1 MKRWAI
7 LASLVVLVPAVT
19 AGFAGDDD
27 PKLKGKPLSHW
38 LKKLED
44 KNRGF
49 QMRAARVIENAPE
62 ELRPK
67 IVPKLIELLKS
78 KRENT
83 KFPAA
88 QALGKYG
95 PVAKDAVP
103 HLLPMLEGTQYE
115 RNRTSAA
122 VSLGQILKD
131 SKSSEQIDKVVAALI
146 KGMKD
151 QYSDVR
157 RECARACGMIGPAA
171 KAFLPGVVPL
181 LQEHKPGVDKYEGYP
196 VRLAAAWAVG
206 RMGPHATVHIDRMI
220 AMLHVDGRVN
230 QYVSEAIGRIGAVH
244 ENVVPNMVDWL
255 EKMGRD
261 WRGNRETRMNAWV
274 ALEKFGEKSLP
285 AVPLIARYLREAMGN
300 SETPELYT
308 QWFRILKAIG
318 PKAKEAL
325 PEVKK
330 WAAAKSVPRGWDK
343 AKFEEMKKTAAEAAA
358 VLEGKAKAE

>member
-1 MKRWAI
+1 MKRWVI
-7 LASLVVLVPAVT
+7 SASLVVLCAAVT
-19 AGFAGDDD
+19 AGFAGEDD
-27 PKLKGKPLSHW
+27 PKLKDKPLSYW
-38 LKKLED
+38 LTKLQD

-49 QMRAARVIENAPE
+49 QMRAARTLENAPE

-67 IVPKLIELLKS
+67 IAPKLIELLGS
-78 KRENT
+78 DRENT

-95 PVAKDAVP
+95 PMAKDAVP

-115 RNRTSAA
+115 RNRTAAA
-122 VSLGQILKD
+122 VAIGQILKD
-131 SKSSEQIDKVVAALI
+131 SESSEQIDKVVAALI
-146 KGMKD
+146 ERMKD

-157 RECARACGMIGPAA
+157 RESARACGMIGPAA
-171 KAFLPGVVPL
+171 KAFLPHVVPL

-206 RMGPHATVHIDRMI
+206 RMGPHAKMHIDRMI

-230 QYVSEAIGRIGAVH
+230 QYVSEAIGCIGAVH

-261 WRGNRETRMNAWV
+261 WRSAQATRMNAWV

-285 AVPLIARYLREAMGN
+285 AVPLIARYLREPTGN
-300 SETPELYT
+300 SEPPELYT
-308 QWFRILKAIG
+308 QWFKILKKIG

-325 PEVKK
+325 PGVKK
-330 WAAAKSVPRGWDK
+330 WAATKDVPRGWDK
-343 AKFEEMKKTAAEAAA
+343 AKFEEMTKTAAEAVAA
-358 VLEGKAKAE
+358 LEGKAKAE

>member
-1 MKRWAI
+1 MKRWAV
-7 LASLVVLVPAVT
+7 LASMVVFFTT
-19 AGFAGDDD
+19 AFVGFAEDD
-27 PKLKGKPLSHW
+27 PKIKGRPLSYW
-38 LKKLED
+38 LKKIED

-49 QMRAARVIENAPE
+49 QMRAARVLENAPE
-62 ELRPK
+62 KLRPK
-67 IVPKLIELLKS
+67 IAPKLIELLGS
-78 KRENT
+78 DRENT

-88 QALGKYG
+88 QILGNYG
-95 PVAKDAVP
+95 PMAKDAVP

-122 VSLGQILKD
+122 VALGQILKD
-131 SKSSEQIDKVVAALI
+131 SPPSEQIDKVVASLI
-146 KGMKD
+146 KRMKD

-157 RECARACGMIGPAA
+157 RESARACGMIGPAA
-171 KAFLPGVVPL
+171 KAFLPHVVPL

-206 RMGPHATVHIDRMI
+206 RMGPLAKMHIDRMI

-230 QYVSEAIGRIGAVH
+230 QYVSEAIGDIGAVH

-261 WRGNRETRMNAWV
+261 WRGRRETRMNAWV

-285 AVPLIARYLREAMGN
+285 AVPLIARYLREPMGN
-300 SETPELYT
+300 SEPPELFI
-308 QWFRILKAIG
+308 QWFKILKAIG

-325 PEVKK
+325 PEARK
-330 WAAAKSVPRGWDK
+330 WADKKDVPRGWDR
-343 AKFEEMKKTAAEAAA
+343 AKFEEMKKTAAEAVA
-358 VLEGKAKAE
+358 VLEGKAETK